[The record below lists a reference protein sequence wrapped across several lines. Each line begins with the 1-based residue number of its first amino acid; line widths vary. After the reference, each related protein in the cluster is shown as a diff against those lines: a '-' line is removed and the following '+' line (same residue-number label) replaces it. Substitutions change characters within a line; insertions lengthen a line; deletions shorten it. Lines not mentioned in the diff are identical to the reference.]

1 MPLEL
6 ASPFWEQS
14 ITQLL
19 QFREANALAYFIRV
33 ESRQTSPPTR
43 KRSNSTFLN
52 HENPHSFLRT

>member
-43 KRSNSTFLN
+43 KRSNSTFLIR
-52 HENPHSFLRT
+52 ENPH